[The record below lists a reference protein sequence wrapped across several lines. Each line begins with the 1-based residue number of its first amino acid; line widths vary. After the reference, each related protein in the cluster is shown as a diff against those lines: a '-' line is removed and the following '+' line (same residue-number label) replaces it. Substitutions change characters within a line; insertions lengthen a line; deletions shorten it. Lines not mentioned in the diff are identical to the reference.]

1 MFTFVGNITQF
12 PSYKFPKNLETY
24 GSYACFPCVFLL
36 FSSFKRVS
44 CLSEFISHFAA
55 LLIVC
60 QIIMPNTACENPS
73 TLFKF
78 LSDQLPY
85 ANLSSVQR
93 KYFNEAKG
101 NLQFPMHCKVKCHL
115 LTLRCYPIIINIL
128 KDKDQP

>member
-1 MFTFVGNITQF
+1 MLFVCLFFHSVLLRNHALFLFIYYFTVF
-12 PSYKFPKNLETY
+12 
-24 GSYACFPCVFLL
+24 VFL
-36 FSSFKRVS
+36 V
-44 CLSEFISHFAA
+44 
-55 LLIVC
+55 VVG

-101 NLQFPMHCKVKCHL
+101 N
-115 LTLRCYPIIINIL
+115 
-128 KDKDQP
+128 QPSAYIVLYYQ